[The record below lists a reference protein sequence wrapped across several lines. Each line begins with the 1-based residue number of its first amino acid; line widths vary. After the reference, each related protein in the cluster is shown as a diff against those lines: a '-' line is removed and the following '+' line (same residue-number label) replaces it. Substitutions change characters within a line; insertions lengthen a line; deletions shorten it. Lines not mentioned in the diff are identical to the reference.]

1 MTENVYKN
9 YDKTKSKLRQ
19 NFEDVKYLIALYIKL
34 LILIKTVSEKV
45 DRLWSTVQTLSTQ
58 INTPTQD

>member
-1 MTENVYKN
+1 MSENVYKN

-19 NFEDVKYLIALYIKL
+19 NFEDVKYLISLYIKL
-34 LILIKTVSEKV
+34 LILIKTTSEKL

-58 INTPTQD
+58 INQNE

>member
-1 MTENVYKN
+1 MAENVYKN

-19 NFEDVKYLIALYIKL
+19 NFEDVKYLISLYIKL
-34 LILIKTVSEKV
+34 LILIKTTSEKL

-58 INTPTQD
+58 INQNE